1 MLKSFRHIAVI
12 GALLLPLQSLGQAPD
27 AVAQAPVPTTHIL
40 AIGRFTRPL
49 TSQEMNSI
57 LPHEVPDTLRLI
69 LAGKIDQA
77 WVRQDRNGVIFLMN
91 VTTVK
96 EAHAVLE
103 KLPLGQAKLMEF
115 DLMPVGPLG
124 PLRILLTDTPPATK

>member
-1 MLKSFRHIAVI
+1 MMKSIRNIAI
-12 GALLLPLQSLGQAPD
+12 AAALSLPLPLLAQAP
-27 AVAQAPVPTTHIL
+27 ATVAQAPVPTTHIL
-40 AIGRFTRPL
+40 AIGHFTRPL
-49 TSQEMNSI
+49 TPQELNSI

-69 LAGKIDQA
+69 LNGKIDQA

-91 VTTVK
+91 VTTVR

-103 KLPLGQAKLMEF
+103 KLPLGQVKLMYF

-124 PLRILLTDTPPATK
+124 PLRILLKDIP